1 MRNLPWILPSL
12 ILLSFV
18 LLKIPNG
25 KRSTINYKLPTANS
39 QLPTNITPLIY
50 PKDSWQYFL
59 QHLPAENGPILDFRG
74 HPIDNQEKHYAILTF
89 DVGNADLQQCAD
101 ALMRLRAEYLFS
113 QKAFDQIGFHFN
125 AGIYYS
131 FSGYLK
137 GLRPVFRGRN
147 QILSLTNMPSETSHA
162 SLRKYLDIVY
172 AYANTVSLCKELKIT
187 DRLETGTVIIFPGN
201 PGHCSI
207 IADAAVNA
215 KADTVFKLV
224 EGYMPAQSIYVLA
237 NPYEPGLNPWYHL
250 GKGEINTASCSFR
263 SYYLRKFE

>member
-1 MRNLPWILPSL
+1 MRNLPWILVSL
-12 ILLSFV
+12 IFSGT
-18 LLKIPNG
+18 PNHQPLPHM
-25 KRSTINYKLPTANS
+25 RDQLPTANR
-39 QLPTNITPLIY
+39 QPPTNVTPTPLVY
-50 PKDSWQYFL
+50 PQNSWQYFL
-59 QHLPAENGPILDFRG
+59 QHLPAEIGPILDFRG
-74 HPIDNQEKHYAILTF
+74 NPIDNQEKHYAILTF
-89 DVGNADLQQCAD
+89 DVGRSDLQQCAD

-113 QKAFDQIGFHFN
+113 QKAFDRIGFHFN
-125 AGIYYS
+125 AGINYS
-131 FSGYLK
+131 FSDYLK

-147 QILSLTNMPSETSHA
+147 QILSLTNMPSELSHA

-172 AYANTVSLCKELKIT
+172 AYANTVSLCKELKTT

-207 IADAAVNA
+207 IVDAAVNA

-237 NPYEPGLNPWYHL
+237 NPYEPALNPWYHL